1 MDLAYYSDILQSIAI
16 LVLALLQYKWIKD
29 TIAIREAVNGLTAYL
44 NDSQTAVE
52 KITELMIQQ
61 RSDDSSST
69 PPTV

>member
-29 TIAIREAVNGLTAYL
+29 TIALRNAVNGLTAYL

-52 KITELMIQQ
+52 KITDLMVRQQ
-61 RSDDSSST
+61 SNSSST